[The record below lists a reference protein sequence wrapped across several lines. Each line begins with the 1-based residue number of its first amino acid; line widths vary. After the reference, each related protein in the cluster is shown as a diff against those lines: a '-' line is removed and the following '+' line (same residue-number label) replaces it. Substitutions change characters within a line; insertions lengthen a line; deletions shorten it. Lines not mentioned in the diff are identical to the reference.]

1 MSKRP
6 TLPVPGLHDV
16 SNLSLLT
23 PLQFGTK
30 SETLARMEGR
40 LVHARVLP
48 QICATVK
55 QWRETA
61 PQIIEAVKLRG
72 WLKIPLIVRSSAQSE
87 DSSSESLAGKYVS
100 VPNVMGEQGLQAAFE
115 TVIAS
120 FDAQHDADQVFI
132 QPMLTGVK
140 LSGVAFTREPTTGGA
155 HYVINYD
162 DHSGSTTSVTSGATN
177 KVRTYYYFKGSQIA
191 PQPALAPLLQ
201 ALHEL
206 GVLFA
211 HDRLDV
217 EFALS
222 NQNEL
227 YILQVR
233 PLVLRSEPRLD
244 EHTHAEVLRLIQK
257 RVAEVSKPHPY
268 LYGDRSVFGVMPDWN
283 PAEIIGIR
291 PRPLALSLYKELV
304 TDSIWAYQRDNYGY
318 KNLRSFPLLLSF
330 FGLPYIDVRVS
341 FNSFIPADVSPELS
355 NKLANH
361 YINRLLTYPN
371 YHDKVEFEII
381 YSCYTLDLPQRLE
394 ALRAHDFAEQD
405 IASFAESLRVLTN
418 NIISGEN
425 GLWRKD
431 AERIKELEARL
442 DAIRSSELDASS
454 KIYWLI
460 EDCKRYGTLPFAG
473 LARAGFIAVQ
483 LLKSLVSV
491 GILSHREY
499 DCFMNSLDTISSCM
513 GKDFAR
519 LSRSAFLAQYG
530 HLRPGTYDLLS
541 PRYDEAP
548 ERYFDWEHTPPP
560 PDADRRKQ
568 DFALSLGQ
576 IRAIEDLL
584 KQHRLE
590 HDVLGL
596 FDFIKGAIEGREYS
610 KFVFTKSLS
619 EVLSLFGQLAEEHGY
634 AKERASY
641 ADISIIR
648 KLYGSS
654 DDVAFTLG
662 QSIAEGEAAYAVTT
676 NLTLPPLITCPD
688 DVMAFELPQ
697 CEPNFVTLNKALGP
711 ALQLPAPHEQLHGA
725 ILFIPSADPGY
736 DWIFSH
742 GIAGF
747 VTMYGGA
754 NSHMAIRAG
763 ELGIPAVIGAG
774 ETLFNKWASGKM
786 LDMDCANR
794 LVRILR

>member
-1 MSKRP
+1 VLGP
-6 TLPVPGLHDV
+6 LDV

-30 SETLARMEGR
+30 SETLSRVEGR
-40 LVHARVLP
+40 LLHARVLP
-48 QICATVK
+48 QVCTSVK
-55 QWRETA
+55 QWREESL
-61 PQIIEAVKLRG
+61 QLIESVKSRG
-72 WLKIPLIVRSSAQSE
+72 WLKIPLIVRSSALSE
-87 DSSSESLAGKYVS
+87 DSSVESQAGKYVS
-100 VPNVMGEQGLQAAFE
+100 VPNVMGEQALHTAFK
-115 TVIAS
+115 TVIDS
-120 FDAQHDADQVFI
+120 FDARNEADQVFV
-132 QPMLTGVK
+132 QPMLGNVK

-162 DHSGSTTSVTSGATN
+162 DHSGSTSSVTSGATN
-177 KVRTYYYFKGSQIA
+177 KVRTYYYFKGGDVV
-191 PQPALAPLLQ
+191 PQPELGPVLQ
-201 ALHEL
+201 ALQEL
-206 GVLFA
+206 ETLFA

-217 EFALS
+217 EFAVT

-233 PLVLRSEPRLD
+233 PLVLRNESRLD
-244 EHTHAEVLRLIQK
+244 EHTHTEVLRLIQK
-257 RVAEVSKPHPY
+257 RVTEVSKPHPY
-268 LYGDRSVFGVMPDWN
+268 LYGDRTVFGVMPDWN

-330 FGLPYIDVRVS
+330 CGLPYIDVRVS

-394 ALRAHDFAEQD
+394 ALREYDFEETE
-405 IASFAESLRVLTN
+405 IASLANSLRALTN

-442 DAIRSSELDASS
+442 DTIRTSDLDAPS

-491 GILSHREY
+491 GILSSREY

-513 GKDFAR
+513 AKDFSR

-530 HLRPGTYDLLS
+530 HLRPGTYDILS

-548 ERYFDWEHTPPP
+548 ERYFDWEHAAPPL
-560 PDADRRKQ
+560 DTDRRRQ

-576 IRAIEDLL
+576 MRAIEDLL
-584 KQHRLE
+584 KQHQLE

-619 EVLSLFGQLAEEHGY
+619 EVLSLFGQLAEEHGHTR
-634 AKERASY
+634 ERASF

-648 KLYGSS
+648 KLYGSG
-654 DDVAFTLG
+654 DDVGFSLG
-662 QSIAEGEAAYAVTT
+662 QSISEGEAAYAVTT
-676 NLTLPPLITCPD
+676 NLCLPPLITCAA
-688 DVMAFELPQ
+688 DVVAFELPQ
-697 CEPNFVTLNKALGP
+697 CEPNYVTLNKAVGP
-711 ALQLPAPHEQLHGA
+711 VVQLPAPHEQLHGA

-774 ETLFNKWASGKM
+774 ETLFNKWANAKM
-786 LDMDCANR
+786 LDLDCANR